1 MSDLDNFT
9 PKPTADGSFTFF
21 SHEFGESFH
30 SHYGA
35 RQESFLKFV
44 DPTQLALRA
53 NKPTLRLLDV
63 CYGLGY
69 NTAAALQAIWAV
81 NPNCYVEVIGLEMN
95 PAVPQAAIAHDL
107 FDNWGYEYTQILTQ
121 LAFEHQVLQHR
132 LKATLLIGDARNSM
146 RFVNNSGFQADAIFL
161 DPFSPPHCPQLWTIE
176 FIKQLS
182 MSLDVSGLLATYSC
196 AAAVRTALL
205 AAGLEIGSTPPV
217 GRKTPGTVAGH
228 RGVGGVGEAQ
238 EVGEQRISPSSPRQ
252 SHGRDG
258 QFLPEGNP
266 PQNCP
271 WEPPHGETALQE
283 GFPTHQAT
291 AFVVSPADRHSRREA
306 CPKDIDVPKANPFA
320 QRLRQEKGA
329 GSSSVLPP
337 LSQAEHEHLL
347 TRAAIAYRDPQLC
360 DTADVILR
368 RRQQEQQASFLEPTS
383 RWRKRWLSKSLLE
396 SV

>member
-9 PKPTADGSFTFF
+9 PEPTADGSFTFF

-35 RQESFLKFV
+35 RQESFLKFAG
-44 DPTQLALRA
+44 PTQLALRA

-95 PAVPQAAIAHDL
+95 AAVPQAAIAHDL

-132 LKATLLIGDARNSM
+132 LKATLLIGDARNSIL
-146 RFVNNSGFQADAIFL
+146 FVNNSGFQADAIFL
-161 DPFSPPHCPQLWTIE
+161 DPFSPPHCPQLWTVE

-182 MSLDVSGLLATYSC
+182 MSLDICGLLATYSC

-205 AAGLEIGSTPPV
+205 AASLEIGSTAPV

-228 RGVGGVGEAQ
+228 RGVGAVGEL
-238 EVGEQRISPSSPRQ
+238 GEQGI
-252 SHGRDG
+252 
-258 QFLPEGNP
+258 
-266 PQNCP
+266 CP
-271 WEPPHGETALQE
+271 
-283 GFPTHQAT
+283 
-291 AFVVSPADRHSRREA
+291 
-306 CPKDIDVPKANPFA
+306 
-320 QRLRQEKGA
+320 
-329 GSSSVLPP
+329 SSVLPP
-337 LSQAEHEHLL
+337 LSQAEEEHLL

-383 RWRKRWLSKSLLE
+383 RWRKRWLSKNLLE
-396 SV
+396 IL

>member
-44 DPTQLALRA
+44 GPTQLQGRA

-95 PAVPQAAIAHDL
+95 AAVPQAAIAHGL

-121 LAFEHQVLQHR
+121 LAFNHQVLQHR
-132 LKATLLIGDARNSM
+132 LKATLFIGDARNSIK
-146 RFVNNSGFQADAIFL
+146 FVNDSGFQADAIFL
-161 DPFSPPHCPQLWTIE
+161 DPFSPPHCPQLWTVE
-176 FIKQLS
+176 FIKELS

-217 GRKTPGTVAGH
+217 GRKTPGTVARH
-228 RGVGGVGEAQ
+228 QGVGGVGEAQ
-238 EVGEQRISPSSPRQ
+238 EVGEQRISPSFPSLPHSLTPSSP
-252 SHGRDG
+252 
-258 QFLPEGNP
+258 
-266 PQNCP
+266 
-271 WEPPHGETALQE
+271 
-283 GFPTHQAT
+283 
-291 AFVVSPADRHSRREA
+291 
-306 CPKDIDVPKANPFA
+306 
-320 QRLRQEKGA
+320 
-329 GSSSVLPP
+329 SSVLPP

-396 SV
+396 VL

>member
-161 DPFSPPHCPQLWTIE
+161 DPFSPPHCPQLWTVE
-176 FIKQLS
+176 FIKELS

-228 RGVGGVGEAQ
+228 RGVGGVGE
-238 EVGEQRISPSSPRQ
+238 VGEQRISP
-252 SHGRDG
+252 
-258 QFLPEGNP
+258 
-266 PQNCP
+266 
-271 WEPPHGETALQE
+271 
-283 GFPTHQAT
+283 
-291 AFVVSPADRHSRREA
+291 
-306 CPKDIDVPKANPFA
+306 
-320 QRLRQEKGA
+320 
-329 GSSSVLPP
+329 SSVLPP

-396 SV
+396 NL